1 MYCTVQYCTVFCYN
15 RWHACINPVLQAT
28 QNIPTPCCRL
38 HIAFLQ
44 IFENGHYA
52 ADQVY
57 FYESNLK
64 KIVEFDR
71 MRGNVFFPQ
80 KIKET
85 LKLNFLFLKI
95 CKYLP
100 CILQR
105 AIAKKKI
112 RNKKSKQILGGLQN
126 CQVGFWPGQRK
137 KQKHYP
143 LKSKSLKKTSP
154 CSGLK
159 NVCKTIFWTVLG

>member
-1 MYCTVQYCTVFCYN
+1 MQIWKNASFLT
-15 RWHACINPVLQAT
+15 RPVGWSD
-28 QNIPTPCCRL
+28 
-38 HIAFLQ
+38 IALFA

-137 KQKHYP
+137 KQKHYRYP
-143 LKSKSLKKTSP
+143 LKSKSLKKISP

-159 NVCKTIFWTVLG
+159 MFVKQFFGPF